1 MDSEIFDK
9 AQSIMTN
16 RRMRAI
22 SENEQRIREIN
33 QKLPQIKEINDVLY
47 NTGKELIKIISAKN
61 QPDVQ
66 QKIQQLRQY
75 NEGAQ
80 AMSRRILAENGYPE
94 DYLDIHYTC
103 PICCDTGYNGS
114 RFCSCFNKLCGK
126 LSADEL
132 NKSAHLKLSSF
143 NSFSLV
149 YYKGDDYFTMK
160 RIYEFTNQYANTF
173 NPKADSLLMFGR
185 TGLGKTHL
193 SLAIANTVLEIGY
206 SVIYDSVINIL
217 RNIER
222 EHFSREHSSEMIDLI
237 MDTDLLILDDLG
249 TEYETQFYNAT
260 IYNIVNTR
268 LNSSKPTIIST
279 NLDFAGINSKYGE
292 RVVSRIVAAYTCL
305 EFQGDD
311 VRLQIARNKK
321 STSEV

>member
-185 TGLGKTHL
+185 TGLRKTHL
-193 SLAIANTVLEIGY
+193 SLAIANTVLEKGY

-268 LNSSKPTIIST
+268 LNSSKPKIIST

-305 EFQGDD
+305 EFHGDD

-321 STSEV
+321 PTSEV